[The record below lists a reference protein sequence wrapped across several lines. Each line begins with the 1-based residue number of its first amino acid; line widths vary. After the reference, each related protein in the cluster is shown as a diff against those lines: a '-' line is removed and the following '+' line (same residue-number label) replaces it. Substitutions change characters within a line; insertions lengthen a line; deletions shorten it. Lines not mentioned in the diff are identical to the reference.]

1 MAVGGSKMDLHIVER
16 YPVGSDAVRQ
26 YVEKKVGVLSRYFDR
41 ITRMDVV
48 LEANGPVHRAQIT
61 AHLVNKKVVKAV
73 AEHGDLLTAVDEVV
87 DKMQR
92 QLVVFKEKLRV
103 VRKAGDPEVASKA
116 AAKRVKVE
124 EEEDYVRKPLTVEEA
139 VEELEARGR
148 EFLVFF
154 EAETEE
160 PAVLYKKK
168 EGKYGLIRPR
178 R

>member
-1 MAVGGSKMDLHIVER
+1 MDLHIVER
-16 YPVGSDAVRQ
+16 YQAGSDAVRQ
-26 YVEKKVGVLSRYFDR
+26 YVERKVGALSRYFDR

-48 LEANGPVHRAQIT
+48 LEADGPWHRVQIT
-61 AHLVNKKVVKAV
+61 ARLVNKKVVKAV
-73 AEHGDLLTAVDEVV
+73 AEHGDILTAVDEVV

-103 VRKAGDPEVASKA
+103 VRKAGDSEALRSGSAQRVEVE
-116 AAKRVKVE
+116 V
-124 EEEDYVRKPLTVEEA
+124 EDYPRKPLTVEEA
-139 VEELEARGR
+139 VEELEAQGR

-154 EAETEE
+154 EVETEE

-168 EGKYGLIRPR
+168 DGRYGLIRPR

>member
-1 MAVGGSKMDLHIVER
+1 MELHIVER
-16 YPVGSDAVRQ
+16 YPSGSDAMRQ

-48 LEANGPVHRAQIT
+48 LETEGPANRVQIT
-61 AHLVNKKVVKAV
+61 ARLVNRKVLKAV
-73 AEHGDLLTAVDEVV
+73 AESTDMLSSLDEAV

-92 QLVVFKEKLRV
+92 QLVQFKEKLRV
-103 VRKAGDPEVASKA
+103 VRKTGEAEVANPAS
-116 AAKRVKVE
+116 AKRVEVE
-124 EEEDYVRKPLTVEEA
+124 EVEEYLRKPISVEEA
-139 VEELEARGR
+139 VAELEASGR
-148 EFLVFF
+148 DFLVFF

-168 EGKYGLIRPR
+168 GGGYGLIRPR

>member
-1 MAVGGSKMDLHIVER
+1 MELHILER
-16 YPVGSDAVRQ
+16 YPSGSDAMRQ

-48 LEANGPVHRAQIT
+48 LDTEGPTHRVQIT
-61 AHLVNKKVVKAV
+61 ARLVNRKVLKAV
-73 AEHGDLLTAVDEVV
+73 AESGDMLTSLDEAV

-92 QLVVFKEKLRV
+92 QLVQFKEKLRV
-103 VRKAGDPEVASKA
+103 VRKAGDTSVAASTS
-116 AAKRVKVE
+116 AKRVDVE
-124 EEEDYVRKPLTVEEA
+124 EVEDYLRKPISVEEA
-139 VEELEARGR
+139 VAELEARGR
-148 EFLVFF
+148 DFLVFF

-168 EGKYGLIRPR
+168 GGGYGLIRPR

>member
-1 MAVGGSKMDLHIVER
+1 MDLHIVER
-16 YPVGSDAVRQ
+16 YPTSLNAMRE

-48 LEANGPVHRAQIT
+48 LETEGPVQRVQIT

-73 AEHGDLLTAVDEVV
+73 AESPDMLSSLDEAV

-92 QLVVFKEKLRV
+92 QLVQFKEKLRV
-103 VRKAGDPEVASKA
+103 VRKAGDPGGPGKPVTRQGKVAEV
-116 AAKRVKVE
+116 
-124 EEEDYVRKPLTVEEA
+124 EDYVRKPISLEEA
-139 VEELEARGR
+139 VAELEARGR
-148 EFLVFF
+148 GFLVFF

-168 EGKYGLIRPR
+168 DGGYGLIRPR